1 MNKRII
7 LSVLTLVF
15 ILTLTVEAAT
25 LNVSNDFDTA
35 LKIAKLE
42 KLQAIIMFSDPSCF
56 YCNKFKKETLKDEE
70 VVKLLNANF
79 VFSEINPETDKT
91 SNFFGQELTYIDLYG
106 AFRISGTPTFW
117 FFTEETTPVT
127 YLPGYVDAKNFS
139 KILKFMAQKL
149 YEKDVKFSD
158 YVNQNDDF
166 MGTPKITKVKTEDFE
181 WLLQNDPSI
190 VLVENQD
197 IENFDPFAKY
207 AVVSQELAEK
217 LLEMGA
223 YNVILKAE
231 EVASN

>member
-1 MNKRII
+1 MNKKII
-7 LSVLTLVF
+7 LSILTLVLLF
-15 ILTLTVEAAT
+15 TLTVEAVN
-25 LNVSNDFDTA
+25 LNVYSDFDKA

-42 KLQAIIMFSDPSCF
+42 NLQAIIMFSDPSCF

-70 VVKLLNANF
+70 VIKLLNANF
-79 VFSEINPETDKT
+79 VFSEIYPEADKT
-91 SNFFGQELTYIDLYG
+91 SNFFGQELTYRDLYG

-127 YLPGYVDAKNFS
+127 YLPGYVDAKNFT

-158 YVNQNDDF
+158 YVNQTDDF
-166 MGTPKITKVKTEDFE
+166 IGTPKITQVKAEDFE
-181 WLLQNDPSI
+181 WLLENDSSI
-190 VLVENQD
+190 VPVDNQD
-197 IENFDPFAKY
+197 IENFDPFVKY
-207 AVVSQELAEK
+207 AVVSRELAEK

-223 YNVILKAE
+223 YNVILKVG